1 VSVSLGDKT
10 KQEQMSAHTQS
21 VVLSKLDP
29 PDDFIG
35 PWNPHFGLTFG
46 EKVVDFVEV
55 QDLSTKK
62 IRKALILHLDIFIAK
77 ARRLP

>member
-1 VSVSLGDKT
+1 VLVSVDKT

-21 VVLSKLDP
+21 VVLSKLYP

-35 PWNPHFGLTFG
+35 PWNPHLGRTFG

-55 QDLSTKK
+55 QYLPTKK
-62 IRKALILHLDIFIAK
+62 DS
-77 ARRLP
+77 